1 MAGMIRIALVV
12 AAIVLAAFLLWHPAP
27 HPPDAGLASEPS
39 MARAASRSSHGDTPR
54 TPRAASGAAVVY
66 VVGAVR
72 APGLYRV
79 SPEGRA
85 DDAVRQAGG
94 LLPAADPA
102 GVNLAARVSD
112 GEEIDV
118 PLTGAR
124 VPSYRTAGTRSG
136 RRRAP
141 LPDAS
146 VDINAAS
153 ADELARV
160 PGIGK
165 AISQRV
171 AELRERDGA
180 FASLDEL
187 LDVAGMTPARLERAR
202 PFLRAP

>member
-1 MAGMIRIALVV
+1 MTGMTRIALVV

-27 HPPDAGLASEPS
+27 HPPGAALVSELPVPH
-39 MARAASRSSHGDTPR
+39 ASRGSRLERPGIPR
-54 TPRAASGAAVVY
+54 VSGAEVVY

-72 APGLYRV
+72 APGLYRMP
-79 SPEGRA
+79 PEARA
-85 DDAVRQAGG
+85 GDAVRQAGG

-118 PLTGAR
+118 PVTGAR
-124 VPSYRTAGTRSG
+124 APSRRTAGTRSV
-136 RRRAP
+136 RQRTPPA
-141 LPDAS
+141 DAS

-153 ADELARV
+153 AEELARV